1 MASAGRS
8 AIIEVGGA
16 GAATRARAPTTV
28 QRGHIAGSLDCCSGA
43 LELSLDLGVPEFL
56 RVAQVGRV
64 GSVPLVQCHPRGRRL
79 RYVQALVPR
88 AAVVPKR
95 RGSVL
100 LCQCQQAPIL
110 FVLPWSVRLVDL
122 VLDIPNHLLVAQ
134 HRRRGALLRL
144 ERLPCCRTDRR
155 VAVVP
160 RLRSPAE
167 LLRRGAFLLQE
178 HVPRLLVLPQAR
190 RWELRRRGG
199 HHVPVQGRARRLLAR
214 KRRSTVERYIYS
226 KYFPRFWE
234 ACLRYSSSCNYSL
247 TCFLPSLLLTGQQ
260 AVLTGS
266 VARAAD
272 RK

>member
-8 AIIEVGGA
+8 TIIEVGGA

-167 LLRRGAFLLQE
+167 LLRRGTFLLQE

-199 HHVPVQGRARRLLAR
+199 HHVPAGSR
-214 KRRSTVERYIYS
+214 
-226 KYFPRFWE
+226 E
-234 ACLRYSSSCNYSL
+234 A
-247 TCFLPSLLLTGQQ
+247 
-260 AVLTGS
+260 
-266 VARAAD
+266 VARAQEEVNGGTVDKKRRGQCSLHLLLYLVDLGSNELRNSSA
-272 RK
+272 RPAIVFERRGVTGHL

>member
-1 MASAGRS
+1 MARAGRS

-16 GAATRARAPTTV
+16 GAATRARAQTTV

-64 GSVPLVQCHPRGRRL
+64 GSVPLVQCRPRGRRL
-79 RYVQALVPR
+79 RYVPALVPR

-110 FVLPWSVRLVDL
+110 FVLPRSGRLVDL
-122 VLDIPNHLLVAQ
+122 VLGIPNHLLVAQ

-155 VAVVP
+155 VTVVE
-160 RLRSPAE
+160 RLRGPAE
-167 LLRRGAFLLQE
+167 LLRRSAFLLQE

-190 RWELRRRGG
+190 RWELRRRGS
-199 HHVPVQGRARRLLAR
+199 HHVPFSCQPCTRGLAVPQGGNDV
-214 KRRSTVERYIYS
+214 TVIVV
-226 KYFPRFWE
+226 FQ
-234 ACLRYSSSCNYSL
+234 SSCAL
-247 TCFLPSLLLTGQQ
+247 DTQ
-260 AVLTGS
+260 
-266 VARAAD
+266 
-272 RK
+272 